1 MSVKA
6 NAKPRARKGFWSYDL
21 WVRRGW
27 PVWVLAAT
35 IFAADQVTKL
45 LIVDWLRFGQS
56 WPTEGWLRITL
67 ARNTGAAFSLFEGQS
82 TILSIVAIAA
92 VGLILWLYSTSGGT
106 SILLRLALGLQ
117 LGGAFGNLIDRFRF
131 GYVVDFIDVGPW
143 PIFNVADS
151 SISMGIALLI
161 AYVFFG
167 QPSTDKDGGGEEES
181 VASAVKATCP
191 TCERRRRHLATLSES
206 PALALVTPVRQGSAC
221 PTCERARAARQRL
234 DVADG

>member
-1 MSVKA
+1 MSVEA

-56 WPTEGWLRITL
+56 WPAEGWLRITL

-167 QPSTDKDGGGEEES
+167 QPSTDKDGGEEVA
-181 VASAVKATCP
+181 VASADKATCP
-191 TCERRRRHLATLSES
+191 TCERRRQHLATLSES
-206 PALALVTPVRQGSAC
+206 PAPAPTAATKPISAC
-221 PTCERARAARQRL
+221 PTCEKARAARRRQ
-234 DVADG
+234 DVIAG